1 MNKKILHLNFS
12 DSGGAATAVKRINE
26 CLLKFNIDSKILVAE
41 KSTQNTK
48 IICEQSQINNFF
60 WKQKKKISRNLKL
73 FFKTKNKNTH
83 TISFLKSNILS
94 QIDKYNPDYLNIHWI
109 GNEFISI
116 EQIKKIKIPILW
128 TLHDMWLYCGAE
140 HYTYE
145 NNRFVDGYLRNN
157 RPQNESGFDL
167 NKWVWKRKKKNLPKQ
182 INIIATSNWQYN
194 NAKKSN
200 LLKDKKIYK
209 LPLPIDT
216 DFWKPIEKNEAK
228 KILGWHLNKT
238 YFLFGFS
245 DYGKKYIKGL
255 DTSIEIFKNY
265 KSKINKNVVLNIFG
279 EVGQNKF
286 NDDNINI
293 LGPVNNN
300 TKLRLIYSASDLL
313 LNPSRLES
321 FGQIALESLSCG
333 LPVMC
338 RDGTGTT
345 DLISSSNMGYIMK
358 EPIIENFE
366 DFNNWFK
373 KILVSNNQNDLYK
386 IIKEK
391 FSYDLIA
398 DQYSKILKN

>member
-12 DSGGAATAVKRINE
+12 DNGGAAIAVKRINE
-26 CLLKFNIDSKILVAE
+26 CLLKNNIDSKILVAE
-41 KSTQNTK
+41 KSTQNPK
-48 IICEQSQINNFF
+48 IICEQSRINSFF
-60 WKQKKKISRNLKL
+60 WEQKKKISRNLKF
-73 FFKTKNKNTH
+73 FFKTQNKNTH

-109 GNEFISI
+109 GNELISI

-145 NNRFVDGYLRNN
+145 NNRFINGYLTNN
-157 RPQNESGFDL
+157 RPQSESGFDL
-167 NKWVWKRKKKNLPKQ
+167 NKWVWKRKKKNLPGQ
-182 INIIATSNWQYN
+182 IRIIATSNWQYN
-194 NAKKSN
+194 NAKKSD

-216 DFWKPIEKNEAK
+216 NFWKPIKKKEAK
-228 KILGWHLNKT
+228 QKLGWDINKIH
-238 YFLFGFS
+238 FLFGFS

-255 DTSIEIFKNY
+255 DTAIEIFNNY
-265 KSKINKNVVLNIFG
+265 KNKNNKNVVLNIFG
-279 EVGQNKF
+279 EPEKKKF
-286 NDDNINI
+286 NDQNINI
-293 LGPVNNN
+293 LGPINNAE
-300 TKLRLIYSASDLL
+300 KLRLIYSASDLL

-345 DLISSSNMGYIMK
+345 DLISSSNMGYIIK
-358 EPIIENFE
+358 EPVVENFE
-366 DFNNWFK
+366 DFNNWFN
-373 KILVSNNQNDLYK
+373 KILISHKQNDLYK
-386 IIKEK
+386 SIKER

-398 DQYSKILKN
+398 DQYSKILNN